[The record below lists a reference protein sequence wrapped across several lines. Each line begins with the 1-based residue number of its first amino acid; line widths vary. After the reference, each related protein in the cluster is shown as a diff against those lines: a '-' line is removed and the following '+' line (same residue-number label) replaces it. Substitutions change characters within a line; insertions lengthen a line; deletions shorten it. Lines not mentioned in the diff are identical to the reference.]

1 MLVEL
6 IVLAL
11 AVARL
16 TLLAV
21 KDDIF
26 EPVRESIWYISP
38 PENDDATGRYY
49 QCYRRATR
57 SERLMQRSDGLGII
71 AARYYWDVSMPRK
84 LRKPGFWGRAISCP
98 DCLGVWVAAAVATA
112 YTIEPRLTLIV
123 ALPFCLSMAT
133 SLVARRY

>member
-16 TLLAV
+16 TLIAV

-26 EPVRESIWYISP
+26 EPIRESIWYISP

-49 QCYRRATR
+49 QCYRRAT
-57 SERLMQRSDGLGII
+57 SAERITQRRDGLGII
-71 AARYYWDVSMPRK
+71 AARYYWDVSVPRN
-84 LRKPGFWGRAISCP
+84 LRKPGFWGRVISCP
-98 DCLGVWVAAAVATA
+98 DCLGVWVAAVVATA
-112 YTIEPRLTLIV
+112 YILEPRLTFIV
-123 ALPFCLSMAT
+123 ALPFSLSMVT